1 MTKLIRI
8 ENADL
13 STHKVKVNVYD
24 RSNATPAE
32 QGTIVPDRLVESY
45 DLNSPCAMKEVY
57 IHSSR
62 YIVIEEFHEAPET
75 IKE

>member
-8 ENADL
+8 ENADV
-13 STHKVKVNVYD
+13 SNHKVKINVYD
-24 RSNATPAE
+24 RSNAVPAE
-32 QGTIVPDRLVESY
+32 PGVILPDRLVESF

-57 IHSSR
+57 IHHSR
-62 YIVIEEFHEAPET
+62 YVVIEESVEAPET

>member
-13 STHKVKVNVYD
+13 STHKVKVNVFD

-32 QGTIVPDRLVESY
+32 PGAIVPDKLVASY
-45 DLNSPCAMKEVY
+45 DLNYPCAMKEIY
-57 IHSSR
+57 IHSGK